1 MTDPVPRLDPYA
13 AIDVIAERTGVRLR
27 YDGPCAGGEVGAAY
41 VRWPDGTRS
50 VLTSGRAAAA
60 PLIAVAR
67 AAGILAPGY
76 LLCAGPYVVQE
87 LLPGMPPA
95 RLDADVLGQ
104 LLAVHDRF
112 AGLLPAGLNARAGSE
127 DGRPAHSGTA
137 GLNARAGSEDGRP
150 AHSGTAGLN
159 ARAGSED
166 APLELFLRRSGPG
179 FCVHETLAA
188 YDGRTQALL
197 RRVREAGEDRDVA
210 DGDDLVHLDF
220 HPGNTLFGDG
230 TLTGV
235 VDWDGA
241 GRGDRALDLV
251 TLRFDVALRNPA
263 LLPVLDERL
272 AGLAPDRLR
281 AYWAHMSLRLVDWAI
296 RHHGPSDVDFW
307 LRVAAASPG

>member
-1 MTDPVPRLDPYA
+1 MTDPVRRLDPYA
-13 AIDVIAERTGVRLR
+13 AIGAIAEHTGVRLR

-50 VLTSGRAAAA
+50 VLSSGRAATAQ
-60 PLIAVAR
+60 LIPIAR
-67 AAGILAPGY
+67 AAGIPAPEY

-87 LLPGMPPA
+87 LLPGVPPA
-95 RLDADVLGQ
+95 SLDADALGQ
-104 LLAVHDRF
+104 LLAVHDLF
-112 AGLLPAGLNARAGSE
+112 AGLMPAGPNARAGSE
-127 DGRPAHSGTA
+127 
-137 GLNARAGSEDGRP
+137 
-150 AHSGTAGLN
+150 
-159 ARAGSED
+159 
-166 APLELFLRRSGPG
+166 LELFLRRSGPG

-188 YDGRTQALL
+188 YDGRTRALL

-251 TLRFDVALRNPA
+251 TLRFDVALRSPA
-263 LLPVLDERL
+263 LLPMLDERL
-272 AGLAPDRLR
+272 AALAPDRLR

-307 LRVAAASPG
+307 LRVAAGLPS